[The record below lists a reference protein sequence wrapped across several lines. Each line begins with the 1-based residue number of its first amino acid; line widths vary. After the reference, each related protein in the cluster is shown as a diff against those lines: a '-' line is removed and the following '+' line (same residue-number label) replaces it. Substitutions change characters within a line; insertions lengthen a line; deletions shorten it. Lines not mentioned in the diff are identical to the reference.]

1 MSVSRVM
8 LSPSG
13 EVFVCPGSQLSFR
26 CSTNLRYLEWNVT
39 IFQLLTGT
47 SDSRR
52 QLLTYVSVDS
62 PLTIS
67 GYTFSVTRNSA
78 DKSYPLISTLT
89 VPSAVN
95 DLHNAKI
102 NCTEIGSTL
111 AETNTSIAV
120 INVINPDLSR
130 F

>member
-1 MSVSRVM
+1 MGRSTSQILESRVM

-13 EVFVCPGSQLSFR
+13 EVSVCPGSQLSFT
-26 CSTNLRYLEWNVT
+26 CSTNLRYLDWNIT
-39 IFQLLTGT
+39 IFQPLTGA

-52 QLLTYVSVDS
+52 QLLTFVSEDS

-67 GYTFSVTRNSA
+67 GYSFSVTRNSA
-78 DKSYPLISTLT
+78 DNYYPPISTLT
-89 VPSAVN
+89 VPSAVD

-111 AETNTSIAV
+111 AEQIH
-120 INVINPDLSR
+120 LLQ
-130 F
+130 